1 MKPILAVL
9 TGAGISAESGLATF
23 RDSDG
28 LWANYQIEDVCTPD
42 AWRRNPQLVLDFYNE
57 RRRQAANAQ
66 PNTAHL
72 ALAQLQMH
80 FTVSIITQNVDDLHE
95 RAGSLNVLHLH
106 GELNKARSEWDSDY
120 IVPCTHDQTL
130 ADTDLNGHRMR
141 PHIVWFG
148 ESVPMLD
155 TAVDWVRQA
164 DAFVIIGT
172 SLQVYPANTLAYY
185 ARPDAPIFVVDPN
198 PQTAAIGNAPVE
210 IIRQTATK
218 GVPLLCQALVSGSL
232 KIGNHNVF

>member
-80 FTVSIITQNVDDLHE
+80 FTVSIKMWTI
-95 RAGSLNVLHLH
+95 
-106 GELNKARSEWDSDY
+106 
-120 IVPCTHDQTL
+120 CTN
-130 ADTDLNGHRMR
+130 A
-141 PHIVWFG
+141 
-148 ESVPMLD
+148 
-155 TAVDWVRQA
+155 QA
-164 DAFVIIGT
+164 A
-172 SLQVYPANTLAYY
+172 
-185 ARPDAPIFVVDPN
+185 
-198 PQTAAIGNAPVE
+198 
-210 IIRQTATK
+210 
-218 GVPLLCQALVSGSL
+218 
-232 KIGNHNVF
+232 